1 MLFLL
6 EININSI
13 AKAYRLQ
20 RAAITCTVFEE
31 ILNLLNITVMKK
43 WPYKTYR
50 LLWGAV
56 IMSPLDDSLN
66 YAVSLRGGNITLHEW
81 EMQLHENMS

>member
-31 ILNLLNITVMKK
+31 ILNLLNITVMKNGHIK
-43 WPYKTYR
+43 HI
-50 LLWGAV
+50 ACCEV
-56 IMSPLDDSLN
+56 QSLCRH
-66 YAVSLRGGNITLHEW
+66 SMIR
-81 EMQLHENMS
+81 